1 MIQFHEFYGKPNI
14 QQINSFLKGMS
25 HLISAKDVAEYIRKH
40 FNLKRVK
47 LNSTATK
54 VMSFEQFI
62 SEEKEIKVG
71 GYQTTHHYMC
81 PSAVKFLKKHMRM
94 DHDIKDLERVAKLSD
109 DVFKIE
115 ADVEDS
121 GKVSDSQIDKAQK
134 LTDQVYATVEKM
146 GHKKSE
152 ASYMDLHM
160 DAIKNP
166 DKAGSMKG

>member
-1 MIQFHEFYGKPNI
+1 M
-14 QQINSFLKGMS
+14 
-25 HLISAKDVAEYIRKH
+25 KDFK
-40 FNLKRVK
+40 
-47 LNSTATK
+47 
-54 VMSFEQFI
+54 QFI
-62 SEEKEIKVG
+62 TEEKEIKVG

-94 DHDIKDLERVAKLSD
+94 DHDMKDLERVAKLSD

-146 GHKKSE
+146 GHKKTE